1 MVMKVA
7 LDVSAVP
14 EHLAGA
20 GRYIYEVA
28 RRLPALGVTTTLVS
42 RRHDGTRWRAWS
54 PDAAVAPIVPTGR
67 IPRLFFEAVSLGT
80 SDVAREADV
89 WHGPHYTMPRRG
101 KTPTVVTIHDL
112 TFFTNPE
119 WHEKSK
125 AVFFRRAISY
135 AASHADVLI
144 SVSDFTAKQID
155 ELLPGH
161 APVVVAP
168 HGVDLTH
175 FTLDAVNDVELLR
188 AHQLPVD
195 VPYVFFLGTVEP
207 RKGLDVLLR
216 AFDILSRNDTRTE
229 LWIAGQTGWG
239 MKNFEAEIAGHP
251 ASSRLRR
258 LGFIGDD
265 LLPVLFRRSRA
276 VAYPSRSE
284 GFGLPVLEALAC
296 GASVVTSAHTVM
308 ADVAG
313 NTATLVDAGDATA
326 LAHELSRIIARSDDD
341 RVAHATLARARA
353 EHFTWDASMA
363 RHLEAYELAR
373 KGR

>member
-1 MVMKVA
+1 MKVA

-14 EHLAGA
+14 ERLAGA
-20 GRYIYEVA
+20 GRYTYEVA
-28 RRLPALGVTTTLVS
+28 RRLPTLGVTTTLVS
-42 RRHDGTRWRAWS
+42 RKNDDTRWRAWS
-54 PDAAVAPIVPTGR
+54 PDAEIAPVVPAGR
-67 IPRLFFEAVSLGT
+67 IPRLLFEAISLGT
-80 SDVAREADV
+80 STVAREVDV

-101 KTPTVVTIHDL
+101 KTATVVTIHDL

-135 AASHADVLI
+135 AATHADVLI

-155 ELLPGH
+155 EFVPGH

-168 HGVDLTH
+168 HGVDLSH
-175 FTLDAVNDVELLR
+175 FSLAASNDVALLR
-188 AHQLPVD
+188 TLQLPID
-195 VPYVFFLGTVEP
+195 VPFIFFLGTVEP
-207 RKGLDVLLR
+207 RKGLDVLLA
-216 AFDILSRNDTRTE
+216 AFDTLSRSEPRTE

-239 MKNFEAEIAGHP
+239 IRHLDAEIAGHP
-251 ASSRLRR
+251 AASRIRR
-258 LGFIGDD
+258 LGFIGDEM
-265 LLPVLFRRSRA
+265 LPALFRQSRA
-276 VAYPSRSE
+276 VAYPSRGE

-296 GASVVTSAHTVM
+296 GAFVVTTKNTVM

-313 NTATLVDAGDATA
+313 GAAALVDAGDVTA
-326 LAHELSRIIARSDDD
+326 LAHELSRVIAVGDTD
-341 RVAHATLARARA
+341 REAHATRARARA
-353 EHFTWDASMA
+353 ELFTWDASMT